1 MCDEYRGEEQAL
13 DRDDSLPHLTCSS
26 ALLCF
31 CPSVGGPVSRRAPK
45 LMLVVLTKHWG
56 RSHHPAGSSSSSPK
70 LAFVTLITVQL
81 HFHSLH
87 FHTER
92 LLCYFFVCLFVLKNK
107 TKQRISLWIRR
118 AGLWCRLLVCS
129 AFPQGGGHYFTSFS
143 LCQTVRFWSASETQ
157 VCFLVRAVAAENTM
171 NGF

>member
-56 RSHHPAGSSSSSPK
+56 RSHHPAGSSSSSSSPK

-92 LLCYFFVCLFVLKNK
+92 LLCYFVFVCFKK

-143 LCQTVRFWSASETQ
+143 PCQTVRFCSASETQ
-157 VCFLVRAVAAENTM
+157 VCFLVQAVAAENMM